1 MNSKN
6 ERPIYRIIYI
16 DQEERREIYAQ
27 YISEE
32 TLVGFIEADSLLEL
46 PKNQQ
51 SSVPTKDL
59 HRGRC
64 YIPLHNIVRIDEVFL
79 KSTQD
84 GKDNVSHFPHS
95 FKKSL
100 EKE

>member
-1 MNSKN
+1 MNPKN

-27 YISEE
+27 FISEE
-32 TLVGFIEADSLLEL
+32 TLVGFIEADNLLDPQNGYSHNMIKE
-46 PKNQQ
+46 
-51 SSVPTKDL
+51 SR
-59 HRGRC
+59 RGRC

-79 KSTQD
+79 KTPQD
-84 GKDNVSHFPHS
+84 AKDNISQFPHA
-95 FKKSL
+95 FKKSV

>member
-1 MNSKN
+1 MNPKN

-32 TLVGFIEADSLLEL
+32 TLVGFIEADNLLDF
-46 PKNQQ
+46 P
-51 SSVPTKDL
+51 PTPSATPSKDVN
-59 HRGRC
+59 RGRC

-84 GKDNVSHFPHS
+84 PKDNVSPFPHGI
-95 FKKSL
+95 KKL
-100 EKE
+100 REKE